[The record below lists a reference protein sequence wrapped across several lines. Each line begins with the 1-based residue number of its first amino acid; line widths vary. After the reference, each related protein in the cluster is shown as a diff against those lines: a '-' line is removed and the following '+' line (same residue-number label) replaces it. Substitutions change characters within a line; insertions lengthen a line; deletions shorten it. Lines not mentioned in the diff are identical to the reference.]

1 MKCREKN
8 KVNHNNAE
16 HLNFEHLLLNEV
28 CANLQLTMVSK
39 VILPLPKYCYTGVK
53 KIVCCIELIY

>member
-8 KVNHNNAE
+8 KVNDNNAE
-16 HLNFEHLLLNEV
+16 HFKIEHILLNEV

-39 VILPLPKYCYTGVK
+39 VILPLPKYCYKGVK
-53 KIVCCIELIY
+53 KLCVVLN